1 MTVRK
6 NTIII
11 KKYVDHI
18 EEFVANAAITPG
30 MLVEL
35 MSTNKVRAH
44 ATSGGGVLPMF
55 ALEDALQGKGID
67 DDYAATDPVQ
77 VWVPVP
83 GEIVYALIADGQ
95 TIAIGDFLESNGA
108 GRLTKHT
115 DDSAHD
121 TVYTTH
127 VVAMALEAIV
137 LDGSGSESSADGDL
151 YPRIKVM
158 VV

>member
-1 MTVRK
+1 MASY
-6 NTIII
+6 NTIKI

-35 MSTNKVRAH
+35 MSTNKLRAH
-44 ATSGGGVLPMF
+44 ATSGGEAAAKWF
-55 ALEDALQGKGID
+55 ALEDELQGKGID
-67 DDYAATDPVQ
+67 DAYAATDPVQ
-77 VWVPVP
+77 VWVCVP
-83 GEIVYALIADGQ
+83 GEVVYALIADGQ
-95 TIAIGDFLESNGA
+95 TIAKGDYLESNGA

-115 DDSAHD
+115 ADSAHD
-121 TVYTTH
+121 IVYGTH
-127 VVAMALEAIV
+127 VVAMALEAV
-137 LDGSGSESSADGDL
+137 TLDAEGSESSWGGTH